1 MARERPAPPSAETVA
16 GDVERALAE
25 DLGAGD
31 VSAALLPDGPA
42 SARVITRSAGV
53 LAGADWAS
61 ACFRRL
67 DPDCQLV
74 WHAHDAMA
82 VAPGDTLFVVHGRA
96 RALLSAERSAL
107 NFLQTLSAT
116 ATHTARLMARIAHTR
131 CVILD
136 TRKTLPGLRLAQ
148 KYAVR
153 CGGGQNHRI
162 GLYDAIL
169 LKENHLAAA
178 GSITAAV
185 GEARARFPG
194 LPLEVE
200 VETLEQ
206 LQECLALG
214 VPRVML
220 DNFSPAQARV
230 AVDLVAGR
238 LALEASGGID
248 EHTLVQY
255 AEAGVDYISVGALTK
270 HIHALDLS
278 MRFTTAA

>member
-1 MARERPAPPSAETVA
+1 MAADVA
-16 GDVERALAE
+16 RALAE
-25 DLGAGD
+25 DLGSGD
-31 VSAALLPDGPA
+31 VSAALLPEGPA
-42 SARVITRSAGV
+42 TARIITRSAGL
-53 LAGADWAS
+53 LAGAAWAEG
-61 ACFRRL
+61 CFRAL
-67 DPDCQLV
+67 DPECRLI
-74 WHAHDAMA
+74 WHAEDGRS
-82 VAPGDTLFVVHGRA
+82 VAAGDTLFVVHGRA

-169 LKENHLAAA
+169 LKENHLMAA

-200 VETLEQ
+200 VETLTQ
-206 LQECLALG
+206 LEECLALG

-220 DNFSPAQARV
+220 DNFSPAQARE
-230 AVDLVAGR
+230 AVTRVAGR

-248 EHTLVQY
+248 EQTLVQY
-255 AEAGVDYISVGALTK
+255 AEAGVDFISVGALTK

-278 MRFTTAA
+278 MRFTRD

>member
-1 MARERPAPPSAETVA
+1 MRRERPLPPPVEVVTH
-16 GDVERALAE
+16 DVTRALAE
-25 DLGAGD
+25 DVGGGD
-31 VSAALLPDGPA
+31 VSAALLPDRPA
-42 SARVITRSAGV
+42 TAQIVTREAGV
-53 LAGADWAS
+53 LAGTAWAA
-61 ACFRRL
+61 ACFRAL
-67 DPDCQLV
+67 DPDCRLD
-74 WHAHDAMA
+74 WHAEDAIP
-82 VAPGDTLFVVHGRA
+82 VGPGDTLLVVRGSA
-96 RALLSAERSAL
+96 RALLTAERSAL

-153 CGGGQNHRI
+153 CGGGRNHRI

-169 LKENHLAAA
+169 LKENHLLAA
-178 GSITAAV
+178 GSIRAAV
-185 GEARARFPG
+185 AAARARFPG

-200 VETLEQ
+200 VETLAQ
-206 LQECLALG
+206 LDECLEIG

-230 AVDLVAGR
+230 AVAQVAGR
-238 LALEASGGID
+238 LELEASGGID

-278 MRFTTAA
+278 MRLTHD

>member
-1 MARERPAPPSAETVA
+1 MVA
-16 GDVERALAE
+16 ADVERALAE
-25 DLGAGD
+25 DLGSGD

-42 SARVITRSAGV
+42 TARVITRSAGV

-74 WHAHDAMA
+74 WHAHDSMA
-82 VAPGDTLFVVHGRA
+82 LAPGDALFVVHGRA

-162 GLYDAIL
+162 GLHDAIL

-185 GEARARFPG
+185 NEARARFPG

-200 VETLEQ
+200 VETLTQ
-206 LQECLALG
+206 LEECLALG

-220 DNFSPAQARV
+220 DNFSPAQAHEAV
-230 AVDLVAGR
+230 ALVAGR
-238 LALEASGGID
+238 LGLEASGGID

-255 AEAGVDYISVGALTK
+255 AEAGVDFISVGALTK

-278 MRFTTAA
+278 MRFTTGA